1 MENID
6 VMVLRTLAGW
16 RLAGKRALLATV
28 VRTWGS
34 SPRPVGSIMAL
45 CETGAVVG
53 SVSGGCIEDDLIYQ
67 FTQAYS
73 GTANGGAGEST
84 ASLDAGKVIPSGPPG
99 FVKYGVTADEAHR
112 FGLPCG
118 GTLELLLEYD
128 PDAAALSALV
138 TALEAG
144 QLMQRS
150 VRVADGE
157 VKLLPSSAP
166 AELSLSAAELV
177 NTFGP
182 EYRMLL
188 IGAGQ
193 LTEYL
198 ATMAIFSGFAVTV
211 CDPREEYRTAWSVPG
226 VTVLSSMPDDVV
238 IAFKPDRRSCVIAL
252 THDPKLDDLAL
263 LEALNTDAFYVGA
276 IGSRRNN
283 DARHQR
289 MAEHFS
295 VSQSALAR
303 LRGPIGIYIGSKTPP
318 EIAVSVMAEVL
329 AVKNGVVLPRDM
341 EVAQAKNERAVPEND
356 PGDLVCGLNPAR
368 LRA

>member
-1 MENID
+1 
-6 VMVLRTLAGW
+6 
-16 RLAGKRALLATV
+16 
-28 VRTWGS
+28 
-34 SPRPVGSIMAL
+34 
-45 CETGAVVG
+45 
-53 SVSGGCIEDDLIYQ
+53 
-67 FTQAYS
+67 
-73 GTANGGAGEST
+73 
-84 ASLDAGKVIPSGPPG
+84 
-99 FVKYGVTADEAHR
+99 
-112 FGLPCG
+112 PCG

-128 PDAAALSALV
+128 PEAAALAQLV

-144 QLMQRS
+144 QLMRRS
-150 VRVADGE
+150 VQLQDGA
-157 VKLLPSSAP
+157 VTIAQATAP
-166 AELSLSAAELV
+166 AELSLSASELV

-198 ATMAIFSGFAVTV
+198 ATMALFSGFAVTV
-211 CDPREEYRTAWSVPG
+211 CDPREEYRSAWSVAG
-226 VTVLSSMPDDVV
+226 ATVLSEMPDDVV

-263 LEALNTDAFYVGA
+263 LEALATDAFYVGA

-283 DARHQR
+283 EARHQR
-289 MAEHFS
+289 MVEHFGLS
-295 VSQSALAR
+295 EAALSR

-341 EVAQAKNERAVPEND
+341 EVAQAKNERAVMGND
-356 PGDLVCGLNPAR
+356 AGALVCGVAR
-368 LRA
+368 SSL

>member
-1 MENID
+1 MENLD
-6 VMVLRTLAGW
+6 VMVLRTLRDW
-16 RLAGKRALLATV
+16 RCTGKRALLATV

-45 CETGAVVG
+45 CEDGSVVG

-67 FTQAYS
+67 YTQAYALVS
-73 GTANGGAGEST
+73 
-84 ASLDAGKVIPSGPPG
+84 ASALAAQVSPEGSDTKKIPSGSPT
-99 FVKYGVTADEAHR
+99 FIKYGVTADEAHR

-118 GTLELLLEYD
+118 GTLELLLEFD
-128 PDAAALSALV
+128 PDGNGLTQLV
-138 TALEAG
+138 SALEAG
-144 QLMQRS
+144 HLTQRT
-150 VRVADGE
+150 VRLKDG
-157 VKLLPSSAP
+157 VVTLAPTAMP
-166 AELSLSAAELV
+166 AELSVSEFDLV

-198 ATMAIFSGFAVTV
+198 ATMALFSGFAVTV
-211 CDPREEYRTAWSVPG
+211 CDPREEYRSAWSVAG
-226 VTVLSSMPDDVV
+226 AKVLSDMPDDVV
-238 IAFKPDRRSCVIAL
+238 MAFKPDRRSCVIAL

-283 DARHQR
+283 EARHQR
-289 MAEHFS
+289 MAEHFDI
-295 VSQSALAR
+295 SQAALAR

-341 EVAQAKNERAVPEND
+341 AVGQAKNERAVPGND
-356 PGDLVCGLNPAR
+356 ASDEVCGV
-368 LRA
+368 

>member
-1 MENID
+1 MENLD
-6 VMVLRTLAGW
+6 VMVLRMLRDW
-16 RLAGKRALLATV
+16 RTAGKRALLATV

-45 CETGAVVG
+45 CEDGAVVG
-53 SVSGGCIEDDLIYQ
+53 SVSGGCIEDDLIYRH
-67 FTQAYS
+67 TQAYASKASES
-73 GTANGGAGEST
+73 GNKT
-84 ASLDAGKVIPSGPPG
+84 IPSGPPA

-128 PDAAALSALV
+128 PDVASLAQLV
-138 TALEAG
+138 AALEAG
-144 QLMQRS
+144 RLVQRS
-150 VRVADGE
+150 VRLNDGS
-157 VKLLPSSAP
+157 VTLAQATAP
-166 AELSLSAAELV
+166 AALDVSATELV

-193 LTEYL
+193 LTEYM
-198 ATMAIFSGFAVTV
+198 ATMALFSGFAVTV
-211 CDPREEYRTAWSVPG
+211 CDPREEYRSAWQVPG
-226 VTVLSSMPDDVV
+226 ATVLSDMPDDVV

-263 LEALNTDAFYVGA
+263 LEALKTEAFYVGA

-283 DARHQR
+283 EARHAR
-289 MAEHFS
+289 MIEHFEQTEAS
-295 VSQSALAR
+295 LAR

-341 EVAQAKNERAVPEND
+341 EVAQAKNERVVAGND
-356 PGDLVCGLNPAR
+356 AGDLVCGVAR
-368 LRA
+368 SAQ